1 MKFVQ
6 NKAPQWLTTIRNWIG
21 ANRGHPV
28 LVIKYETLKKSPV
41 LEIKK
46 ILKFLNID
54 YTEDFVEKSMVK
66 EFTDFRRVHTKNF
79 DAYTPEL
86 REYVHSVLQEA
97 VAYLKEKRL
106 ASMIQIEDYLK

>member
-28 LVIKYETLKKSPV
+28 LVIKYETLKRSPAS
-41 LEIKK
+41 EIKK

-54 YTEDFVEKSMVK
+54 YSDDLVEKSMVN
-66 EFTDFRRVHTKNF
+66 EFTDFRRVHTKTF

-97 VAYLKEKRL
+97 VAFLKEKRL
-106 ASMIQIEDYLK
+106 TSMIQIEDYLK